1 MNGTKTDCEPVDVLI
16 VGSGSAGLAC
26 ALWLA
31 IYNHRFQA
39 NIKYRILERRDGPL
53 QLGQADGVQCRTV
66 EIFESWGLAH
76 FLTSEG
82 YWVNEVCFWAA
93 EETVEANGTSDDSPR
108 RRRIIRTGRTADVL
122 PGLSHLPHVILNQAR
137 INGLMIE
144 KARQSSGVEV
154 EYDWDVLGVSVD
166 GEGPHPV
173 EVTAKRNQL
182 EQKIRAT
189 YLLVSTTPAS
199 LAVAKSSRAPM
210 ERIHQFVAPWV
221 SRCWATAQMPYGA

>member
-1 MNGTKTDCEPVDVLI
+1 MAINGMETTQESVDVLI

-31 IYNHRFQA
+31 IYNDRFNA
-39 NIKYRILERRDGPL
+39 NIKYRVLEKRDGPL

-66 EIFESWGLAH
+66 EIFESWGLGH

-93 EETVEANGTSDDSPR
+93 EEAITANGTTEDGSR
-108 RRRIIRTGRTADVL
+108 RRRIVRTGRTADVL

-144 KARQSSGVEV
+144 KARALNGLEV
-154 EYDWDVLGVSVD
+154 EYGWDVLGVGVHD
-166 GEGPHPV
+166 EGAHPV
-173 EVTAKRNQL
+173 EITMKRDGV
-182 EQKIRAT
+182 EHRCRAT
-189 YLLVSTTPAS
+189 YLLVSTTSAS
-199 LAVAKSSRAPM
+199 DAGADFGRDRTEHTRP
-210 ERIHQFVAPWV
+210 FVAL
-221 SRCWATAQMPYGA
+221 